1 MTKRGLG
8 TFSYTQGSH
17 VVEPPSGWEGYFG
30 APPLFRFLD
39 TTRGDAFETLRRLRH
54 VPQSMNPEDTIREFQ
69 RAGPGNNEWHAR
81 AWERALDDVFKSI
94 DEDPEI
100 EALMGYSE
108 GAMVSA
114 SLIVE
119 EAKRAARTGRPRR
132 IKFAVFI
139 SGAPPLRLDGHR
151 IVSCL
156 RDESGVVIDIPT
168 FHIFGCDDAFLS
180 SAVALYNV
188 CDPDTAKMYDH
199 GLGHIV
205 PRDSEN
211 VGLLGEI
218 LGRVMPKIE
227 AENRRKRQLA
237 EKRAAHVVRPARPG
251 FGLDRLVRERSLSVD
266 LTPSPPLV
274 DDGELGSRNG
284 MEPLKEMGFTSG

>member
-69 RAGPGNNEWHAR
+69 RVGPGSNEWHAR
-81 AWERALDDVFKSI
+81 AWQAALDDVLGTI
-94 DEDPEI
+94 DADANVD
-100 EALMGYSE
+100 ALLGYSE
-108 GAMVSA
+108 GAMVGA
-114 SLIVE
+114 SVIVE
-119 EAKRAARTGRPRR
+119 EARRAARTGRPHR

-139 SGAPPLRLDGHR
+139 SGAPPLRLEGHR

-156 RDESGVVIDIPT
+156 KDESGVVIDVPT
-168 FHIFGCDDAFLS
+168 FHIFGCDDAFLT

-188 CDPDTAKMYDH
+188 CNPATAKMYDH

-218 LGRVMPKIE
+218 LAQVVPRVE
-227 AENRRKRQLA
+227 ADYRRKKHQEAA
-237 EKRAAHVVRPARPG
+237 EKRVAAGRGSRPG
-251 FGLDRLVRERSLSVD
+251 RLGRPGRDRSLSDTSVG
-266 LTPSPPLV
+266 S
-274 DDGELGSRNG
+274 LGNEGDFGRG
-284 MEPLKEMGFTSG
+284 HDMEPLKEMDFTSG